1 MEMQQVRYFL
11 TLARTLNFTRAAEE
25 CNVSQPSLTRAIR
38 LLEEELGGELLRR
51 ERQQSHLTELGMR
64 MLPLMKQCYESALT
78 AKSLAKAIKTSVVA
92 PLSIAV
98 SHSVNIDL
106 LLPPLREISRVY
118 PGLQLKVRRGSA
130 DTIASLLKEGEVEL
144 AVAGQLDES
153 WERLDRW
160 PILDETFLLALHPEH
175 MLSTREAVEM
185 SDLAQERLLINIAC
199 ETGKRLAERLGEH
212 RPPEASAYE
221 IESEADLV
229 ALLEANLGVAV
240 LPKTTPAPALL
251 RRMPIRDIELNRTI
265 AVYGV
270 AGRRRSAAASTLLN
284 LLRAADWTRYLN

>member
-51 ERQQSHLTELGMR
+51 ERQQSHLTELGIR
-64 MLPLMKQCYESALT
+64 MLPLMQQCYESALT
-78 AKSLAKAIKTSVVA
+78 AKSLAKAIKTSAVA

-106 LLPPLREISRVY
+106 LLVPLREISRVY
-118 PGLQLKVRRGSA
+118 SGLQLKVRRGSA
-130 DTIASLLKEGEVEL
+130 ETIANLLKDGEVEL
-144 AVAGQLDES
+144 ALAGPLDDS
-153 WERLDRW
+153 WDRLDRW
-160 PILDETFLLALHPEH
+160 PILNEAFLLALHPEH
-175 MLSTREAVEM
+175 TLSTREAVEM
-185 SDLAQERLLINIAC
+185 ADLARERLLINVAC
-199 ETGKRLAERLGEH
+199 ETAKQLAERLGEY

-240 LPKTTPAPALL
+240 LPRTSPAPAVL
-251 RRMPIRDIELNRTI
+251 RRLPIRDVELNRTI
-265 AVYGV
+265 TVYGV

-284 LLRAADWTRYLN
+284 LLRAADWSRYLN

>member
-25 CNVSQPSLTRAIR
+25 CNVSQPSLTRAIK

-51 ERQQSHLTELGMR
+51 ERQQSHLTELGVR
-64 MLPLMKQCYESALT
+64 MLPLMRQCYESALT
-78 AKSLAKAIKTSVVA
+78 AKSLAKAIKTSAVA

-98 SHSVNIDL
+98 SQSVNINL

-130 DTIASLLKEGEVEL
+130 EVIANLLKEGDVEL
-144 AVAGQLDES
+144 AVAGPLDES
-153 WERLDRW
+153 WDRLDRW
-160 PILDETFLLALHPEH
+160 PILDEAFLLALHSEH
-175 MLSTREAVEM
+175 TLSTRDAIEM
-185 SDLAQERLLINIAC
+185 ADLARERLLINVAC
-199 ETGKRLAERLGEH
+199 ETAKRLAERLGEH
-212 RPPEASAYE
+212 RPAEASAYE
-221 IESEADLV
+221 IESEADLL

-240 LPKTTPAPALL
+240 LPKTTPAPAVL
-251 RRMPIRDIELNRTI
+251 RRTPIKDIELNRTI

-284 LLRAADWTRYLN
+284 LLRAADWSRYLN